1 MRLPFLK
8 KGKAKIE
15 GEEILLALDVGTK
28 FVKAVL
34 FKVIDNKVNVIGYA
48 RTPQQSNSMHSA
60 MIINLQN
67 VIATTDICVGQA
79 LAVAEQVEKKFLC
92 LIR

>member
-48 RTPQQSNSMHSA
+48 RTPQQSNSPAIPKITLSGKEISFPSTCSA
-60 MIINLQN
+60 TANACPTQIS
-67 VIATTDICVGQA
+67 V
-79 LAVAEQVEKKFLC
+79 VAMTF
-92 LIR
+92 

>member
-48 RTPQQSNSMHSA
+48 EQFHAFCHDYQPSKCHSNH
-60 MIINLQN
+60 
-67 VIATTDICVGQA
+67 
-79 LAVAEQVEKKFLC
+79 
-92 LIR
+92 